1 MIHIPPYPQLTP
13 TQTRLYLQEQRFQ
26 TRIDI
31 AEQAMIAMKLW
42 RYRLLKTAI
51 WCLCHGERQERRC
64 TPTRLKAHAW
74 GAILWSSA
82 ANAEEGNMDTSP
94 ASSDTQHTSEQLYVS
109 Q

>member
-1 MIHIPPYPQLTP
+1 MIHIPPSPQLTP

-51 WCLCHGERQERRC
+51 
-64 TPTRLKAHAW
+64 
-74 GAILWSSA
+74 
-82 ANAEEGNMDTSP
+82 
-94 ASSDTQHTSEQLYVS
+94 
-109 Q
+109 